1 MENRYYYKVISKEKF
16 PLKEMRTPKQIV
28 ENRNHADIYDC
39 VPDLGIFT
47 QFDRK
52 KSKGLM

>member
-1 MENRYYYKVISKEKF
+1 MW
-16 PLKEMRTPKQIV
+16 TPKQIV
-28 ENRNHADIYDC
+28 ENRNHADIKDC
-39 VPDLGIFT
+39 VPEDFRIFT